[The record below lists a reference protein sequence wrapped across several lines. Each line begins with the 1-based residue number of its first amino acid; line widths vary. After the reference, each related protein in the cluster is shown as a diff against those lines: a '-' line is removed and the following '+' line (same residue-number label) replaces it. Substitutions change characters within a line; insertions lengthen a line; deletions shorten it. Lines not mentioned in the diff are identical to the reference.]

1 MNENKDIALIRII
14 GRYVYIYIYIAR
26 TIVNKINILYDNIET
41 FAITNIV
48 ESFYVLTD
56 RNREIK
62 LVLIEHQSSPF
73 P

>member
-1 MNENKDIALIRII
+1 MYLGFQDINLQNQR
-14 GRYVYIYIYIAR
+14 IAR